1 MEETNTNIPSILLD
15 SKLIIATTPKLYNI
29 KLVDCGSYK
38 QVYYYKKERVKRPNK
53 DDDNDLDLS
62 KIKLNDDIQLNK
74 KEQKLKTKNEIQDRN
89 LIRSKLQCQRIAK
102 SNMEDWKSFITL
114 TFEENIT
121 EVKKAWKKLHSF
133 ITMVQRNFS
142 NFKYLCVPEFQK
154 RGAVHYHLL
163 TNIPC
168 NSEIISKRTLKRLY
182 NPNIKDYKEL
192 EYYDIKYWNNG
203 FSSAEPLEN
212 DPKKVVGY
220 ISKYMTK
227 DIDNRLFSHRRY
239 FYSRNLNVPKV
250 SYINSSEKN
259 DYEYLTKKI
268 QDKELIYQNEY
279 VNSYDNSTV
288 SFLEFQ

>member
-1 MEETNTNIPSILLD
+1 MKQSKNDAILD
-15 SKLIIATTPKLYNI
+15 SKLIIATTPKLYNV
-29 KLVDCGSYK
+29 KLVDCGLYK
-38 QVYYYKKERVKRPNK
+38 QVYYYKNAKVKRPNK
-53 DDDNDLDLS
+53 KDNTDLDLS
-62 KIKLNDDIQLNK
+62 KITLNNDSLLDK
-74 KEQKLKTKNEIQDRN
+74 KEKQLKTKNEIQDRN

-114 TFEENIT
+114 TFEENII

-133 ITMVQRNFS
+133 ITMVQKNFS

-168 NSEIISKRTLKRLY
+168 NSKIIPKRKLKRLY
-182 NPNIKDYKEL
+182 NPNIKDYKDL
-192 EYYDIKYWNNG
+192 EYYDIKYWSHG

-212 DPKKVVGY
+212 DAKKVVGY

-227 DIDNRLFSHRRY
+227 DIDNRLFNHRRY
-239 FYSRNLNVPKV
+239 FYSRNVEVPKV
-250 SYINSSEKN
+250 SYINSSNDK
-259 DYEYLTKKI
+259 DYEYLIKKI
-268 QDKELIYQNEY
+268 QDKEVIYQNEY
-279 VNSYDNSTV
+279 INSYDNSQV

>member
-1 MEETNTNIPSILLD
+1 MEEYKTNAILD
-15 SKLIIATTPKLYNI
+15 SKLIIATTPKIYNI

-38 QVYYYKKERVKRPNK
+38 QVYYYKKSKVKNPNK
-53 DDDNDLDLS
+53 NDYTDLDLS
-62 KIKLNDDIQLNK
+62 KIKQNNNIKLDK
-74 KEQKLKTKNEIQDRN
+74 KEEKLKTINEITDKN

-102 SNMEDWKSFITL
+102 SNMIDWKSFITL
-114 TFEENIT
+114 TFEENIK
-121 EVKKAWKKLHSF
+121 EVKTAWKKLHSF
-133 ITMVQRNFS
+133 ITMVQRNFP

-168 NSEIISKRTLKRLY
+168 NSEIIPKRTLKRLY
-182 NPNIKDYKEL
+182 NPNIKAYKEL

-227 DIDNRLFSHRRY
+227 DIDNRLFNHRRY
-239 FYSRNLNVPKV
+239 FYSRNVNTPKI
-250 SYINSSEKN
+250 SYIDSTIDK

-279 VNSYDNSTV
+279 VNPYDNSQV

>member
-1 MEETNTNIPSILLD
+1 MEQSKINAILD
-15 SKLIIATTPKLYNI
+15 SRLIIATNSKLYNI

-38 QVYYYKKERVKRPNK
+38 QIYYYKKAKVKRLNK
-53 DDDNDLDLS
+53 EDNADLDLS
-62 KIKLNDDIQLNK
+62 KIRLNANIVLEK
-74 KEQKLKTKNEIQDRN
+74 KEEKLKTKNEIQERN

-102 SNMEDWKSFITL
+102 ANMEDWKSFITL

-133 ITMVQRNFS
+133 ITIVQRNFP

-168 NSEIISKRTLKRLY
+168 DSEMVPKRQLKRLY

-212 DPKKVVGY
+212 DAKKVVGY

-227 DIDNRLFSHRRY
+227 DIDNRLFNHRRY
-239 FYSRNLNVPKV
+239 FYSRNVKIPKV
-250 SYINSSEKN
+250 SYIDTGNNK
-259 DYEYLTKKI
+259 DYEYLIKKI

-279 VNSYDNSTV
+279 INSYDNSQV
-288 SFLEFQ
+288 SFLEYQ

>member
-1 MEETNTNIPSILLD
+1 MEQSKINAILD
-15 SKLIIATTPKLYNI
+15 SKLIIATNSKLYNI

-38 QVYYYKKERVKRPNK
+38 QVYYYKKAKVKRPNK
-53 DDDNDLDLS
+53 EDNNDLDLS
-62 KIKLNDDIQLNK
+62 KIRLNADIVMEK
-74 KEQKLKTKNEIQDRN
+74 KDEKLKTKNEIQERN

-102 SNMEDWKSFITL
+102 ANMEDWKSFITL

-133 ITMVQRNFS
+133 ITIVQRNFP

-168 NSEIISKRTLKRLY
+168 DSEMVPKRQLKRLY

-212 DPKKVVGY
+212 DAKKVVGY

-227 DIDNRLFSHRRY
+227 DIDNRLFNHRRY
-239 FYSRNLNVPKV
+239 FYSRNVKIPKV
-250 SYINSSEKN
+250 SYIDTGNNK
-259 DYEYLTKKI
+259 DYEYLIKKI

-279 VNSYDNSTV
+279 TNSYDNSQV
-288 SFLEFQ
+288 SFLEYQ